1 MNAPVTFS
9 NTTTTNN
16 SADSTTV
23 ARTGNL
29 PRVGLVLS
37 GGGARGAYQAGVL
50 KGIAEICREAGIK
63 QPFPIITGVSAG
75 AINASYLAA
84 CCEDFSQAADNMVR
98 LWKSL
103 RTDQVFKTDAMSAG
117 RSGLKFLTD
126 ATLGAFY
133 RKKFARSLLDTS
145 PLRKLLDETIPFEN
159 IDANLRAGH
168 LSALA
173 VTAMNY
179 SNSTSINFVQ
189 SEKEFPMWERSR
201 RRSEKAWISSS
212 HVMASS
218 ALPLFFPPVAVG
230 DEHFGDGCLRNTAP
244 LSPAIHL
251 GADRLLVVSVRRPD
265 GLTPPPTT
273 TMEPTVARVLGVI
286 LNALLLDAVDV
297 DMERMARVNQTLS
310 LIPDSARTG
319 MELKK
324 VDYLWLR
331 PSKDIGNLA
340 GDHFESLPRVIKYLV
355 GGLGSSREASE
366 MTSYLLFDPA
376 FCGILVD
383 TGYQDSMN
391 SRDEILKFLMGA

>member
-1 MNAPVTFS
+1 MTPVT
-9 NTTTTNN
+9 T
-16 SADSTTV
+16 STPTPSSTSSIPH
-23 ARTGNL
+23 R

-50 KGIAEICREAGIK
+50 KGIAEICKEAGIP
-63 QPFPIITGVSAG
+63 QPFQIITGVSAG
-75 AINASYLAA
+75 AINADYLAA
-84 CCEDFSQAADNMVR
+84 RCDDFSRAADDMVKMWSTITADR
-98 LWKSL
+98 
-103 RTDQVFKTDAMSAG
+103 VFKTDALSAG

-145 PLRKLLDETIPFEN
+145 PLVKFLNEHIPYER
-159 IDANLRAGH
+159 IDQNLKDGH
-168 LSALA
+168 FSALS

-189 SEKEFPMWERSR
+189 TATDVPMWERSR
-201 RRSEKAWISSS
+201 RKSERAWIGTP

-230 DEHFGDGCLRNTAP
+230 EDHFGDGCLRNTAP

-251 GADRLLVVSVRRPD
+251 GAERLLVVSVRRPD

-273 TMEPTVARVLGVI
+273 TIAPTVARVLGVV

-310 LIPDSARTG
+310 LVPEAERTRL
-319 MELKK
+319 ELKK

-331 PSKDIGNLA
+331 PSKDIGHLA
-340 GDHFESLPRVIKYLV
+340 GDLFDRLPSVIKYLI
-355 GGLGSSREASE
+355 GGLGSSKEASE
-366 MTSYLLFDPA
+366 MTSYLLFDPD
-376 FCGILVD
+376 FCGQLVR
-383 TGYQDSMN
+383 TGYEDAINGSQA
-391 SRDEILKFLMGA
+391 ILAFLNGN

>member
-1 MNAPVTFS
+1 MTPVTTS
-9 NTTTTNN
+9 IPTPS
-16 SADSTTV
+16 SASQ
-23 ARTGNL
+23 AK

-50 KGIAEICREAGIK
+50 KGIAEICKDAGIA

-75 AINASYLAA
+75 AINAAYLAA
-84 CCEDFSQAADNMVR
+84 RCDNFSNAADDMVKMWSTITADR
-98 LWKSL
+98 
-103 RTDQVFKTDAMSAG
+103 VFKTDALSAG

-145 PLRKLLDETIPFEN
+145 PLAKFLDQQIPYGR
-159 IDANLRAGH
+159 IDQNLKDGH
-168 LSALA
+168 LAALS

-189 SEKEFPMWERSR
+189 TATEVPMWERSR
-201 RRSEKAWISSS
+201 RKSERAWIGTP
-212 HVMASS
+212 HVMASA

-230 DEHFGDGCLRNTAP
+230 EDHFGDGCLRNTAP

-251 GADRLLVVSVRRPD
+251 GAERLLVVSVRRPD

-273 TMEPTVARVLGVI
+273 TIEPTVARVLGVV

-310 LIPDSARTG
+310 LVPEAERTRL
-319 MELKK
+319 ELKK

-331 PSKDIGNLA
+331 PSKDIGHLA
-340 GDHFESLPRVIKYLV
+340 GELFDRLPSVIKYLI
-355 GGLGSSREASE
+355 GGLGSSKEASE
-366 MTSYLLFDPA
+366 MTSYLLFDPD
-376 FCGILVD
+376 FCGQLVRN
-383 TGYQDSMN
+383 GYEDAIGGSQA
-391 SRDEILKFLMGA
+391 LLAFLNGN

>member
-1 MNAPVTFS
+1 VTPITTS
-9 NTTTTNN
+9 NPSPT
-16 SADSTTV
+16 S
-23 ARTGNL
+23 RP

-50 KGIAEICREAGIK
+50 KGIAEICRDAGIK

-84 CCEDFSQAADNMVR
+84 RCDNFSEAAEDMVR
-98 LWKSL
+98 MWCSITADRVF
-103 RTDQVFKTDAMSAG
+103 RTDALTAG

-126 ATLGAFY
+126 ATLGALY

-145 PLRKLLDETIPFEN
+145 PLAEF
-159 IDANLRAGH
+159 IDANVPFDRIDRNLQEGH

-179 SNSTSINFVQ
+179 SNSNSINFVQ
-189 SEKEFPMWERSR
+189 TATDIPMWERSR
-201 RRSEKAWISSS
+201 RKSEKAWIATP
-212 HVMASS
+212 HVMAS
-218 ALPLFFPPVAVG
+218 AAIPLFFPPVAVG
-230 DEHFGDGCLRNTAP
+230 EDHYGDGCLRNTAP

-273 TMEPTVARVLGVI
+273 IVDPTLARVLGVI

-297 DMERMARVNQTLS
+297 DMERMARVNQTIS
-310 LIPDSARTG
+310 LVPEQTRSNL
-319 MELKK
+319 ELRK

-331 PSKDIGNLA
+331 PSQDIGQLA
-340 GDHFESLPRVIKYLV
+340 GDLFDHLPKVIKYLV
-355 GGLGSSREASE
+355 RGLGSSKEAAE
-366 MTSYLLFDPA
+366 MTSYLLFDPD
-376 FCGILVD
+376 FCGRLVN
-383 TGYQDSMN
+383 TGYEDVMN
-391 SRDEILKFLMGA
+391 GREAILAFLQGA

>member
-1 MNAPVTFS
+1 M
-9 NTTTTNN
+9 
-16 SADSTTV
+16 
-23 ARTGNL
+23 
-29 PRVGLVLS
+29 
-37 GGGARGAYQAGVL
+37 
-50 KGIAEICREAGIK
+50 KGIAEICREAGIA

-75 AINASYLAA
+75 AINAAYLAA
-84 CCEDFSQAADNMVR
+84 RCDDFTEAAENMVKMWSTITADR
-98 LWKSL
+98 
-103 RTDQVFKTDAMSAG
+103 VFKTDALTAG

-145 PLRKLLDETIPFEN
+145 PLKKFLDRNIPFER
-159 IDANLRAGH
+159 IDKNLQDGH

-189 SEKEFPMWERSR
+189 TAGDAPMWERSR
-201 RRSEKAWISSS
+201 RKSEKAWIGTS
-212 HVMASS
+212 HVMASA

-230 DEHFGDGCLRNTAP
+230 DDHFGDGCLRNTAP

-251 GADRLLVVSVRRPD
+251 GAERLLVVSVRRPD

-273 TMEPTVARVLGVI
+273 SVEPTVARVLGVI
-286 LNALLLDAVDV
+286 LNALLLDAIDV

-310 LIPDSARTG
+310 LVPEETRSSL
-319 MELKK
+319 ELKR

-331 PSKDIGNLA
+331 PSQDIGHLA
-340 GDHFESLPRVIKYLV
+340 GDLFERLPRVIKYLI

-366 MTSYLLFDPA
+366 MTSYLLFDPD
-376 FCGILVD
+376 FCGLLVK
-383 TGYQDSMN
+383 TGYEDTLHGRES
-391 SRDEILKFLMGA
+391 ILKFLQGD

>member
-1 MNAPVTFS
+1 LSPITTS
-9 NTTTTNN
+9 NPA
-16 SADSTTV
+16 SLSKP
-23 ARTGNL
+23 

-50 KGIAEICREAGIK
+50 KGIAEICREGGIK

-84 CCEDFSQAADNMVR
+84 RCDNFESAADDMVKMWSSITADR
-98 LWKSL
+98 
-103 RTDQVFKTDAMSAG
+103 VFKTDALSAG

-133 RKKFARSLLDTS
+133 RKKFARALLDTS
-145 PLRKLLDETIPFEN
+145 PLAEFISKNIPFDR
-159 IDANLRAGH
+159 IDKNLQEGH

-173 VTAMNY
+173 VTAMNF

-189 SEKEFPMWERSR
+189 TANDVPMWERSR
-201 RRSEKAWISSS
+201 RKSEKAWIGTP
-212 HVMASS
+212 HVMASA

-230 DEHFGDGCLRNTAP
+230 EDYYGDGCLRNTAP

-251 GADRLLVVSVRRPD
+251 GAERLLVVSVRRPD

-273 TMEPTVARVLGVI
+273 TMEPSLARVLGVI

-310 LIPDSARTG
+310 LVPEQTRSNL
-319 MELKK
+319 ELKK

-331 PSKDIGNLA
+331 PSQDIGHLA
-340 GDHFESLPRVIKYLV
+340 GDLFENLPKVIKYLI
-355 GGLGSSREASE
+355 GGLGSSKEASE
-366 MTSYLLFDPA
+366 MTSYLLFDPT
-376 FCGILVD
+376 FCGRLVK
-383 TGYQDSMN
+383 TGYEDAMNGKDS
-391 SRDEILKFLMGA
+391 ILQFLRGA